1 MEVTHTGVTGILAA
15 SHAAKECRLA
25 LAHARIPNQQTE
37 EETVEDQPE
46 KHENVTW
53 LVVQVKCEDLNGLE
67 KLKCITM
74 NVSVMAVRTER

>member
-46 KHENVTW
+46 KHENVT
-53 LVVQVKCEDLNGLE
+53 
-67 KLKCITM
+67 
-74 NVSVMAVRTER
+74 